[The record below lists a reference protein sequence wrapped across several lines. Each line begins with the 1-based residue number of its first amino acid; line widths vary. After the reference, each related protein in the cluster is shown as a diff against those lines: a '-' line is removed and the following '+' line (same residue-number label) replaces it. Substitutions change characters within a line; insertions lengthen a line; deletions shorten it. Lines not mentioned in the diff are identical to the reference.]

1 MNLTSLLKNETILLP
16 LDAGSRDEC
25 IEKMVDSLVGAG
37 FVTDAKSYVDAVL
50 TRETT
55 GSTGIGFGVA
65 IPHGKSKGVAAP
77 GLAFARLSNSVDW
90 NAMDG
95 KPVSMVFLI
104 AVPEEQAGNE
114 HLKILVALS
123 RKLIHQDFRDQ
134 LTAAQTP
141 QDIFTILETL

>member
-16 LDAGSRDEC
+16 LKAGSRDEC
-25 IEKMVDSLVGAG
+25 IKKMVDRLVGAG
-37 FVTDAKSYVDAVL
+37 FVTDAKPYVDAVL
-50 TRETT
+50 NRETT

-65 IPHGKSKGVAAP
+65 IPHGKSKGVTAP
-77 GLAFARLSNSVDW
+77 GLAFARLSNPVDW

-123 RKLIHQDFRDQ
+123 RRLIHQEFRDQ
-134 LTAAQTP
+134 LAAAETP
-141 QDIFTILETL
+141 QDIINFLETL

>member
-25 IEKMVDSLVGAG
+25 IEKMVGSLVGAG
-37 FVTDAKSYVDAVL
+37 FVTDAKPYVDAVL

-77 GLAFARLSNSVDW
+77 GLAFARLSNPVDW

-123 RKLIHQDFRDQ
+123 RKLIHQDFRAQ
-134 LTAAQTP
+134 LTAAETP
-141 QDIFTILETL
+141 QDVFNILETL

>member
-1 MNLTSLLKNETILLP
+1 MNLTSLLKNETIQLQLEAGTR
-16 LDAGSRDEC
+16 DAT

-37 FVTDAKSYVDAVL
+37 FVTDAKAYVDAVI
-50 TRETT
+50 TREST

-65 IPHGKSKGVAAP
+65 IPHGKSKGVASP
-77 GLAFARLSNSVDW
+77 GLAFARLSNPVDW
-90 NAMDG
+90 NSMDG

-123 RKLIHQDFRDQ
+123 RKLIHQEFRDQ
-134 LTAAQTP
+134 LAGAETA
-141 QDIFTILETL
+141 QDIFNILETL